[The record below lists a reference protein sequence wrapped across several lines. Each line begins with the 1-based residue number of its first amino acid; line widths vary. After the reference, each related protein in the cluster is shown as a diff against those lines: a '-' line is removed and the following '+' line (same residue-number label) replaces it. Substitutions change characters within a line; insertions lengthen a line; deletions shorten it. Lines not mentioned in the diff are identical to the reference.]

1 MPPIPRDPLPDSSL
15 ALLADGY
22 IFMAKRRRRLGSDI
36 FATRLMLRKAIC
48 IVGEDAAEF
57 FYGGDRFT
65 RKGAM
70 PPTAMRLPRAA
81 TERTVSRLLEAARE
95 LGIEVDVA
103 LSGSWVTLEGKRGR
117 AYVAETQRR
126 DIFLTWCDDP
136 ADRVVEQ
143 FDDPVEAINAAA
155 RRIEHP

>member
-1 MPPIPRDPLPDSSL
+1 MTPVPRDPLPDSSL

-22 IFMAKRRRRLGSDI
+22 TFMANRRRRLGSDT

-70 PPTAMRLPRAA
+70 PPTAMRLLQDKGSVQQLDGLAHLHRKQMFM
-81 TERTVSRLLEAARE
+81 ERMTPTRIQE
-95 LGIEVDVA
+95 LVDAMVD
-103 LSGSWVTLEGKRGR
+103 
-117 AYVAETQRR
+117 Q
-126 DIFLTWCDDP
+126 
-136 ADRVVEQ
+136 
-143 FDDPVEAINAAA
+143 
-155 RRIEHP
+155 